1 MHILVAYD
9 VVDDRRRVRL
19 AQRLTELLQRVQKS
33 VFQGEVDARGLEEVY
48 ERIQQEVDLREDSV
62 LVVRLCK
69 ACVASVDY
77 LGVAQ
82 HFSWGPEE
90 DEVI

>member
-19 AQRLTELLQRVQKS
+19 AQRLTELLHRVQKS
-33 VFQGEVDARGLEEVY
+33 VFQGEVDAQGLEGVYQRIYEEVN
-48 ERIQQEVDLREDSV
+48 LAEDSV
-62 LVVRLCK
+62 LLLRLCG
-69 ACVASVDY
+69 ACVASIDY
-77 LGVAQ
+77 FGVAK
-82 HFSWGPEE
+82 HFAPGPDE